1 MRLTVAEIA
10 RRTDEHPRTVQ
21 RWLARVLGPGEERS
35 RRVVTE
41 ADLER
46 LAEALR
52 VDRGALAESWGLGTQ
67 GEAA

>member
-10 RRTDEHPRTVQ
+10 RRTDEHPRAVQ

-41 ADLER
+41 ADLGR
-46 LAEALR
+46 IAEALR
-52 VDRGALAESWGLGTQ
+52 VDRGALAESWGL
-67 GEAA
+67 AAQSA